1 MVDPANRAIFIVD
14 KVVKMC
20 FKLARGNL
28 AGRKVKISGY
38 LTN

>member
-1 MVDPANRAIFIVD
+1 MIDFANGTILIVD

-20 FKLARGNL
+20 FKLVDSNL

-38 LTN
+38 LTY